1 MLYFWAFQL
10 VNSLSK
16 QYCAAMIL
24 MEINGVFS
32 NNTQS
37 SYPQV
42 VLKEAEGDAYLHIV
56 IGRFE
61 AAAISMAHGKQQ
73 PTRPIS
79 YDLAHQ
85 ILGGVDARIVRVEIT
100 DLHESTYYAEVYL
113 IDTEGRT
120 HVLDARPSDAI
131 ALALRFD
138 APIYAATKIIEEAG
152 HLRPEEAPS
161 PMAAPQGDTKPPTT
175 EQAEPVVEV
184 PPHEERP
191 PVVASQEKH
200 AVFTTAVDQLEQ
212 LKRRLRQAI
221 AEEVYEEAARLR
233 DDISRL
239 EEE

>member
-1 MLYFWAFQL
+1 M
-10 VNSLSK
+10 V
-16 QYCAAMIL
+16 L

-42 VLKEAEGDAYLHIV
+42 VLKEADGDAYLHIV

-73 PTRPIS
+73 PARPIS

-85 ILGGVDARIVRVEIT
+85 ILGGVDARVVRVEIT

-113 IDTEGRT
+113 IDDEGHT

-138 APIYAATKIIEEAG
+138 APIYAAAEVLEEAG

-161 PMAAPQGDTKPPTT
+161 PLAAPQGDTNPPV
-175 EQAEPVVEV
+175 EQAEPVAGV
-184 PPHEERP
+184 PPHEEPP
-191 PVVASQEKH
+191 PVVAPQEKH
-200 AVFTTAVDQLEQ
+200 AVVTAAVDQLEQ

-233 DDISRL
+233 DEISRL

>member
-1 MLYFWAFQL
+1 M
-10 VNSLSK
+10 V
-16 QYCAAMIL
+16 L

-42 VLKEAEGDAYLHIV
+42 VLKEADGDAYLHIV

-73 PTRPIS
+73 PARPIS

-85 ILGGVDARIVRVEIT
+85 ILGGVDARVVRVEIT

-113 IDTEGRT
+113 IDDEGRT

-138 APIYAATKIIEEAG
+138 APIYAAAEVLEEAG

-161 PMAAPQGDTKPPTT
+161 PLAAPRDDTNPPV
-175 EQAEPVVEV
+175 EQAAPVAGV
-184 PPHEERP
+184 PYHEEPP
-191 PVVASQEKH
+191 PVVSPQENH
-200 AVFTTAVDQLEQ
+200 AVVTAAVDQLEQ
-212 LKRRLRQAI
+212 LKRRLHQAI

-233 DDISRL
+233 DEISRL